1 MFCVFITAVEA
12 IQLLVLDLISSW
24 ETCFSNGEN
33 PSGNR
38 ALLQEEQMK
47 SVQIKIDGR
56 AVPISGV
63 SGGVAGK

>member
-1 MFCVFITAVEA
+1 ML
-12 IQLLVLDLISSW
+12 QQRGKPQW
-24 ETCFSNGEN
+24 EQSTVTGGAGS
-33 PSGNR
+33 
-38 ALLQEEQMK
+38 QMK